1 MYNDI
6 TRGYNLAGK
15 ILTLHVN
22 KSSSILDDSINI
34 LYYILYNISNIKN
47 TRDYKIN

>member
-1 MYNDI
+1 MIDV

-34 LYYILYNISNIKN
+34 LYYKYTIK
-47 TRDYKIN
+47 YK